1 MNLLSVGISSAA
13 VCFGA
18 VLVIAEGSTD
28 LRAGHW
34 GVMLGVAGVTCGPHS
49 KKKKAFQS
57 IIFCTL
63 VAPLKAKGPSW
74 TPCL

>member
-34 GVMLGVAGVTCGPHS
+34 GVMGVAGITCGPHS
-49 KKKKAFQS
+49 KKKKLSSQLYS
-57 IIFCTL
+57 VL
-63 VAPLKAKGPSW
+63 L
-74 TPCL
+74 